1 MDCIKSEFYKTRNE
15 FRIFKKRPLES
26 LEYIL
31 SMSSMI
37 FVALM
42 CWKFAILLTGTD
54 SPVVVVLS
62 GSMEPAF
69 YRGDILFLM
78 KKNEI
83 NSGDIVVF
91 KLEGREIP
99 IVHRAITL
107 HESKDNLYVLSK
119 GDNNRVHDRGLYP
132 GNKNWLN
139 NKDLIGT
146 VLLKVPKVGILS
158 IYLNEIPALKHVIVC
173 FVVLLMLSGKG

>member
-1 MDCIKSEFYKTRNE
+1 MDSLKEEFYKTRNE
-15 FRIFKKRPLES
+15 VRIFKRRPLES
-26 LEYIL
+26 IEYLL
-31 SMSSMI
+31 SVTSML

-42 CWKFAILLTGTD
+42 FWKLTMLATGTD

-78 KKNEI
+78 KKNEV

-99 IVHRAITL
+99 IVHRALSL
-107 HESKDNLYVLSK
+107 HEGKETFSLLTK
-119 GDNNRVHDRGLYP
+119 GDNNRIHDRSLYP
-132 GNKNWLN
+132 SNKNWLN
-139 NKDLIGT
+139 RKDVIGT
-146 VLLKVPKVGILS
+146 VLLKIPKVGILS
-158 IYLNEIPALKHVIVC
+158 IYLNEYPALKHAIVAFAVI
-173 FVVLLMLSGKG
+173 LMLSGKG

>member
-1 MDCIKSEFYKTRNE
+1 MLYVC
-15 FRIFKKRPLES
+15 L
-26 LEYIL
+26 
-31 SMSSMI
+31 
-37 FVALM
+37 
-42 CWKFAILLTGTD
+42 GTD

-91 KLEGREIP
+91 KLEDREIP

-107 HESKDNLYVLSK
+107 HQDKDNLYVLTK
-119 GDNNRVHDRGLYP
+119 GDNNRVNDRGLYP
-132 GNKNWLN
+132 RNKNWLN
-139 NKDLIGT
+139 DKDLIGT
-146 VLLKVPKVGILS
+146 ILLKVPKVGILS
-158 IYLNEIPALKHVIVC
+158 IYLNEVPGVKHAVVC
-173 FVVLLMLSGKG
+173 IVVLLMLSGKG